1 MQYKIKREMA
11 ETGRNWNGDAKIM
24 KKKYCTRNGKYS
36 NKTNDVLM

>member
-24 KKKYCTRNGKYS
+24 KKKILYKERKI
-36 NKTNDVLM
+36 